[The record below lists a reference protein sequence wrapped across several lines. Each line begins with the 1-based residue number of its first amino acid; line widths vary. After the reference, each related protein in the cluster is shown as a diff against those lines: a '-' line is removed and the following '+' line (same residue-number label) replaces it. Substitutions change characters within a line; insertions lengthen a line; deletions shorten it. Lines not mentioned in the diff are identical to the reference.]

1 MFERWSNFLLQRR
14 ENSRINQADENLISL
29 VRLNPVTVG
38 DESIPIKRGLF
49 SIMKKI
55 DELLISVEFK
65 NFLQTDATT
74 EDGEQ
79 KVLTHFNVDDGHW
92 QELLTE

>member
-1 MFERWSNFLLQRR
+1 MWTNFLLQHL
-14 ENSRINQADENLISL
+14 ENSRVNQADENLISL

-49 SIMKKI
+49 STIEKI
-55 DELLISVEFK
+55 DEMLITAEFK
-65 NFLQTDATT
+65 DFLQTDATT

-79 KVLTHFNVDDGHW
+79 KVLTHFNIDDGH
-92 QELLTE
+92 